1 MERAHLNAVSISAD
15 QLDQALAHGLGSGVG
30 IGEAQQVS
38 RRHIALRQDIRRAQ
52 AQKLRFSRA
61 GPRYHQQ
68 RAVKTF
74 NRLALLGIQLAK
86 CRLQVLGNA
95 HPSFLS
101 LSGLKTGIS
110 REARFATSQKKS
122 RPRLDNCN
130 PLGRFAHHL
139 VGMLRA
145 SMDKIRPMTVDS
157 MLASKRLEGRL
168 QTVQCD
174 VFEACENYLNLEYY

>member
-1 MERAHLNAVSISAD
+1 MERAHLNAIGVPAD
-15 QLDQALAHGLGSGVG
+15 QLDETLAHSLGTRIGVR
-30 IGEAQQVS
+30 EAQQVS
-38 RRHIALRQDIRRAQ
+38 RRHVTLRQDVRRAQ
-52 AQKLRFSRA
+52 AQQLRFSRA

-110 REARFATSQKKS
+110 REARFAASQKKS